1 MLVCH
6 VAPHHMRWQSRL
18 FNDFDYLNTEPT
30 DYIKDSDVLNR
41 MIVVE
46 AGIEHGL
53 KNNVFSIIR
62 EADFSSAAVAAAS
75 VKRPIVVLSG
85 DPDEYLKQFLASNLE
100 DLGVDINSFSVA
112 KRGNNEL
119 EQKMFARFGFIAK
132 HKREIIDSGKRV
144 WLLGFTQPH
153 EVKRYSKEIYACVE
167 DVIVRE
173 AFWRSTLRD
182 EYYTALHDSYPEDQ
196 VVPLGVYESI
206 RKFNDWART

>member
-6 VAPHHMRWQSRL
+6 VAPHQMRWQSRL

-100 DLGVDINSFSVA
+100 DLGVDITSFSVA

-173 AFWRSTLRD
+173 AFWRSKLRG

-206 RKFNDWART
+206 RKFNDWAKA